1 MGEKIVCRNKKARF
15 NYTIEETIEAGIVLL
30 GTEVKSLRQGKAN
43 ITDSYARF
51 RNGEVFLIGAH
62 ISPYDFGTHE
72 NHDPLRERKLLL
84 HRREIR
90 RLLTKVTQRGY
101 TLVPLEIYFK
111 DGHAKVLLAL
121 GKGKKLYDKRETMRK
136 REEKR
141 EIDRAVKQRYR

>member
-51 RNGEVFLIGAH
+51 RKGEVFLIGAH

-111 DGHAKVLLAL
+111 DGHAKVRLAL

-136 REEKR
+136 REVKR